1 MGCFHSLKLDD
12 LRIPIGP
19 VYLLPSVVGS
29 ECGIYEV
36 GPTNFKLEKY
46 PLRSAFHDSNPSRF
60 PIYAVSHIFPFMWHT
75 DRASDTRLYSEI
87 MAFSS
92 QAILFD
98 LVALSWNERASE
110 IRMG

>member
-1 MGCFHSLKLDD
+1 MK
-12 LRIPIGP
+12 
-19 VYLLPSVVGS
+19 SVL
-29 ECGIYEV
+29 Y
-36 GPTNFKLEKY
+36 
-46 PLRSAFHDSNPSRF
+46 LRSIQREVPSTIDSNPSRV

-75 DRASDTRLYSEI
+75 DRASDTRFYSEI